1 MKKYITLLIA
11 FSFLTSCSYKE
22 DNTFEQKAS
31 NRTTSVIE
39 SYKNI
44 LEGHDGYW
52 VLSYYPGVTRSFG
65 GFPAAPRSLGG
76 YTFVVKF
83 KDGKVTAS
91 SEISNTNAEEE
102 SYYTYSITEGPTI
115 SFDTYNSI
123 LDHFRFVSAVFT
135 NARGGD
141 IEFIFLKEENGVIT
155 LRGRTSNNLMTLTKL
170 TGDREALLNKLRE
183 NTQALK
189 GKGLSPVSI
198 NGTEVKLTHFP
209 SYRQIVFSYDGNI
222 VQRAFTITEKG
233 IKFYEPI
240 EIKGVKIEELY
251 FNEDKSALVTPDGA
265 ISTALVPCPITFTTN
280 DRWISVAEYY
290 ASQSY
295 IDIHSNLDYQVRHGK
310 WRNYSLNAYFSF
322 RRLAT
327 GNDGGTS
334 TGITLSLRNVNPNN
348 GRYTDYSVDYEADF
362 VGVAGHP
369 DQMEIFLKDPNY
381 ANGWWQY
388 FPYLNPI
395 LEEVTSNSPYRI
407 DATTYNQYYYLYSI
421 KNDNSWFGLTKY
433 RSEY

>member
-183 NTQALK
+183 NPQALNR
-189 GKGLSPVSI
+189 KGLNPITVQ
-198 NGTEVKLTHFP
+198 GTQVDLTLFP
-209 SYRQIVFSYDGNI
+209 SYRQLVFSYGGNT
-222 VQRAFTITEKG
+222 VQRPFTITEKG
-233 IKFYEPI
+233 IKFYEPADI
-240 EIKGVKIEELY
+240 NGVKIEELY
-251 FNEDKSALVTPDGA
+251 FNEDKSALATPDGA
-265 ISTALVPCPITFTTN
+265 ISTTLVSSPIEIRTN
-280 DRWISVAEYY
+280 SRWVMLQDYY
-290 ASQSY
+290 ASQTY
-295 IDIHSNLDYQVRHGK
+295 IDIYNQLKHQIENGK
-310 WRNYSLNAYFSF
+310 WRNYSLNNYLQF
-322 RRLAT
+322 RVIQK
-327 GNDGGTS
+327 GNDQPTA
-334 TGITLSLRNVNPNN
+334 TAITLSVANINPRTGNRIN
-348 GRYTDYSVDYEADF
+348 YVVDYEADF
-362 VGVAGHP
+362 VPVPGHP
-369 DQMEIFLKDPNY
+369 NQLQIFLKDPNL

-388 FPYLNPI
+388 FPYLSPI
-395 LEEVTSNSPYRI
+395 LEEVVNNAPYEI
-407 DATTYNQYYYLYSI
+407 SDSFDSYYYQ
-421 KNDNSWFGLTKY
+421 LTSVKD
-433 RSEY
+433 RNFFISLSK

>member
-183 NTQALK
+183 NTQALNS
-189 GKGLSPVSI
+189 KGLNPITVQ
-198 NGTEVKLTHFP
+198 GTQVDLTLFP
-209 SYRQIVFSYDGNI
+209 SYRQLVFSYGGNT
-222 VQRAFTITEKG
+222 VQRPFTITEKG
-233 IKFYEPI
+233 IKFYESA
-240 EIKGVKIEELY
+240 EINGVKIEELY
-251 FNEDKSALVTPDGA
+251 FNEDKTALTTPDGA
-265 ISTALVPCPITFTTN
+265 ISTALVPCPITFSTTSS
-280 DRWISVAEYY
+280 RWIRVGEYY
-290 ASQSY
+290 TSQSY
-295 IDIHSNLDYQVRHGK
+295 IDIHRDLDNQVRRGK
-310 WRNYSLNAYFSF
+310 WRNYSLNTFFSF
-322 RRLAT
+322 RELIK

-348 GRYTDYSVDYEADF
+348 GNYTDYTSDYEADF

-369 DQMEIFLKDPNY
+369 DQIEIFLKDPNF
-381 ANGWWQY
+381 ASGFSQY
-388 FPYLNPI
+388 FPYLTPI
-395 LEEVTSNSPYRI
+395 IDEVVNNSPYQI
-407 DATTYNQYYYLYSI
+407 DATTYDYYYDLRSV
-421 KNDNSWFGLTKY
+421 KNGEKSWFLLSK
-433 RSEY
+433 

>member
-183 NTQALK
+183 NTQALNS
-189 GKGLSPVSI
+189 KGLNLITVQ
-198 NGTEVKLTHFP
+198 GTQVDLTLFP
-209 SYRQIVFSYDGNI
+209 SYRQLVFSYGGNI
-222 VQRAFTITEKG
+222 VQRPFTITEKG
-233 IKFYEPI
+233 IKFYEPA
-240 EIKGVKIEELY
+240 EINGVKIEELY
-251 FNEDKSALVTPDGA
+251 FNEDKSALATPDGA
-265 ISTALVPCPITFTTN
+265 ISTTLVSSPIEITTTS
-280 DRWISVAEYY
+280 RWVMIQDNYV
-290 ASQSY
+290 SQTY
-295 IDIHSNLDYQVRHGK
+295 IDIYNQLKHQIENGK
-310 WRNYSLNAYFSF
+310 WRNYSLNNYLQF
-322 RRLAT
+322 RVIQK
-327 GNDGGTS
+327 GNDQPT
-334 TGITLSLRNVNPNN
+334 TTAITLSVANINPRTGNRIN
-348 GRYTDYSVDYEADF
+348 YVVDYEADF
-362 VGVAGHP
+362 VPVPRHP
-369 DQMEIFLKDPNY
+369 NQLQIFLKDPNF

-388 FPYLNPI
+388 FPYLSPI
-395 LEEVTSNSPYRI
+395 LEEVVNNAPYEI
-407 DATTYNQYYYLYSI
+407 SDTLDSYYYHLISVKDRNFFI
-421 KNDNSWFGLTKY
+421 NISK
-433 RSEY
+433 

>member
-141 IEFIFLKEENGVIT
+141 IEFIFLKEENGVVT

-183 NTQALK
+183 NTQALNS
-189 GKGLSPVSI
+189 KGLNPITVQ
-198 NGTEVKLTHFP
+198 GTQVDLTLFP
-209 SYRQIVFSYDGNI
+209 SYRQLVFSYGGNT
-222 VQRAFTITEKG
+222 VQRPFTITEKG
-233 IKFYEPI
+233 IKFYEPA
-240 EIKGVKIEELY
+240 EINGVKIEELY
-251 FNEDKSALVTPDGA
+251 FNEDKSALATPDGA
-265 ISTALVPCPITFTTN
+265 ISTSLVSSPIEIRTN
-280 DRWISVAEYY
+280 SRWVMLQDYY
-290 ASQSY
+290 ASQTY
-295 IDIHSNLDYQVRHGK
+295 IDIYNQLKHQIENGK
-310 WRNYSLNAYFSF
+310 WRNYSLNNYLQF
-322 RRLAT
+322 RVIQK
-327 GNDGGTS
+327 GNDQPTA
-334 TGITLSLRNVNPNN
+334 TAITLSVANINPRTGNRIN
-348 GRYTDYSVDYEADF
+348 YVVDYEADF
-362 VGVAGHP
+362 VPVPGHP
-369 DQMEIFLKDPNY
+369 NQLQIFLKDPNL

-388 FPYLNPI
+388 FPYLSPI
-395 LEEVTSNSPYRI
+395 LEEVVNAPYEI
-407 DATTYNQYYYLYSI
+407 SDSFDSYYYQ
-421 KNDNSWFGLTKY
+421 LTSVKD
-433 RSEY
+433 RNFFISLSK

>member
-141 IEFIFLKEENGVIT
+141 IEFIFLKEENGVVT

-170 TGDREALLNKLRE
+170 TGDREALLNKLRD
-183 NTQALK
+183 NTQALNS
-189 GKGLSPVSI
+189 KGLNPITVQ
-198 NGTEVKLTHFP
+198 GTQVDLTLFP
-209 SYRQIVFSYDGNI
+209 SYRQLVFSYEGNT
-222 VQRAFTITEKG
+222 VQRPFTITEKG
-233 IKFYEPI
+233 IKFYEPADI
-240 EIKGVKIEELY
+240 NGVKIEELY
-251 FNEDKSALVTPDGA
+251 FNEDKSALATPDGA
-265 ISTALVPCPITFTTN
+265 ISTTLVSSPIEIRTN
-280 DRWISVAEYY
+280 SRWVMLQDYY
-290 ASQSY
+290 ASQTY
-295 IDIHSNLDYQVRHGK
+295 IDIYNQLKHQIENGK
-310 WRNYSLNAYFSF
+310 WRNYSLNNYLQF
-322 RRLAT
+322 RVIQK
-327 GNDGGTS
+327 GNDQPTA
-334 TGITLSLRNVNPNN
+334 TAITLSVANINPRTGNRIN
-348 GRYTDYSVDYEADF
+348 YVVDYEADF
-362 VGVAGHP
+362 VPIPGHP
-369 DQMEIFLKDPNY
+369 NQLQIFLKDPNL

-388 FPYLNPI
+388 FPYLSPI
-395 LEEVTSNSPYRI
+395 LEEVVNNAPYEI
-407 DATTYNQYYYLYSI
+407 SDSFDSYYYQ
-421 KNDNSWFGLTKY
+421 LTSVKD
-433 RSEY
+433 RNFFISLSK

>member
-141 IEFIFLKEENGVIT
+141 IEFIFLKEENGVVT

-183 NTQALK
+183 NTQALNS
-189 GKGLSPVSI
+189 KGLNPITVQ
-198 NGTEVKLTHFP
+198 GTQVDLTLFP
-209 SYRQIVFSYDGNI
+209 SYRQLVFSYGGNT
-222 VQRAFTITEKG
+222 VQRPFTITEKG
-233 IKFYEPI
+233 IKFYEPA
-240 EIKGVKIEELY
+240 EINGVKIEELY
-251 FNEDKSALVTPDGA
+251 FNEDKSALATPDGA
-265 ISTALVPCPITFTTN
+265 ISTTLVTSPIEIRTN
-280 DRWISVAEYY
+280 SRWVMLQDYY
-290 ASQSY
+290 ASQTY
-295 IDIHSNLDYQVRHGK
+295 IDIYNQLKHQIENGK
-310 WRNYSLNAYFSF
+310 WRNYSLNNYLQF
-322 RRLAT
+322 RVIQK
-327 GNDGGTS
+327 GNDQPTA
-334 TGITLSLRNVNPNN
+334 TAITLSVANINPRTGNRIN
-348 GRYTDYSVDYEADF
+348 YVVDYEADF
-362 VGVAGHP
+362 VPVPGHP
-369 DQMEIFLKDPNY
+369 NQLQIFLKDPNL

-388 FPYLNPI
+388 FPYLSPI
-395 LEEVTSNSPYRI
+395 LEEVVNNAPYEI
-407 DATTYNQYYYLYSI
+407 SDSFDSYYYQ
-421 KNDNSWFGLTKY
+421 LTSVKD
-433 RSEY
+433 RNFFISLSK

>member
-141 IEFIFLKEENGVIT
+141 IEFIFLKEENGVVT

-183 NTQALK
+183 NTQALNS
-189 GKGLSPVSI
+189 KGLNPITVQ
-198 NGTEVKLTHFP
+198 GTQVDLTLFP
-209 SYRQIVFSYDGNI
+209 SYRQLVFSYGGNT
-222 VQRAFTITEKG
+222 VQRPFTITEKG
-233 IKFYEPI
+233 IKFYEPA
-240 EIKGVKIEELY
+240 EINGVKIEELY
-251 FNEDKSALVTPDGA
+251 FNEDKSALATPDGA
-265 ISTALVPCPITFTTN
+265 ISTTLLSSPIEIRTN
-280 DRWISVAEYY
+280 SRWVMLQDYY
-290 ASQSY
+290 ASQTY
-295 IDIHSNLDYQVRHGK
+295 IDIYNQLKHQIENGK
-310 WRNYSLNAYFSF
+310 WRNYSLNNYLQF
-322 RRLAT
+322 RVIQK
-327 GNDGGTS
+327 GNDQPTA
-334 TGITLSLRNVNPNN
+334 TAITLSVANINPRTGNRIN
-348 GRYTDYSVDYEADF
+348 YVVDYEADF
-362 VGVAGHP
+362 VPVPGHP
-369 DQMEIFLKDPNY
+369 NQLQIFLKDPNL

-388 FPYLNPI
+388 FPYLSPI
-395 LEEVTSNSPYRI
+395 LEEVVNNAPYEISDSFDSSYYQLTSVKDRNFFIS
-407 DATTYNQYYYLYSI
+407 LS
-421 KNDNSWFGLTKY
+421 K
-433 RSEY
+433 

>member
-115 SFDTYNSI
+115 SFDTYKSI

-141 IEFIFLKEENGVIT
+141 IEFIFLKEENGVVT

-183 NTQALK
+183 NTQALNS
-189 GKGLSPVSI
+189 KGLNPITVQ
-198 NGTEVKLTHFP
+198 GTQVDLTSFP
-209 SYRQIVFSYDGNI
+209 SYRQLVFSYGGNT
-222 VQRAFTITEKG
+222 VQRPFTITEKG
-233 IKFYEPI
+233 IKFYEPADI
-240 EIKGVKIEELY
+240 NGVKIEELY
-251 FNEDKSALVTPDGA
+251 FNEDKSALATPDGA
-265 ISTALVPCPITFTTN
+265 ISTTLVSSPIEIRTN
-280 DRWISVAEYY
+280 SRWVMLQDYY
-290 ASQSY
+290 ASQTY
-295 IDIHSNLDYQVRHGK
+295 IDIYNQLKHQIENGK
-310 WRNYSLNAYFSF
+310 WRNYSLNNYLQF
-322 RRLAT
+322 RVIQK
-327 GNDGGTS
+327 GNDQPTA
-334 TGITLSLRNVNPNN
+334 TAITLSVANINPRTGNRIN
-348 GRYTDYSVDYEADF
+348 YVVDYEADF
-362 VGVAGHP
+362 VPVPGHP
-369 DQMEIFLKDPNY
+369 NQLQIFLKDPNL

-388 FPYLNPI
+388 FPYLSPI
-395 LEEVTSNSPYRI
+395 LEEVVNNAPYEI
-407 DATTYNQYYYLYSI
+407 SDSFDSYYYQ
-421 KNDNSWFGLTKY
+421 LTSVKD
-433 RSEY
+433 RNFFISLSK

>member
-141 IEFIFLKEENGVIT
+141 IEFIFLKEENGVVT

-183 NTQALK
+183 NTQALNS
-189 GKGLSPVSI
+189 KGLNPITVQ
-198 NGTEVKLTHFP
+198 GTQGDLTLFP
-209 SYRQIVFSYDGNI
+209 SYRQLVFSYGGNT
-222 VQRAFTITEKG
+222 VQRPFTITEKG
-233 IKFYEPI
+233 IKFYEPA
-240 EIKGVKIEELY
+240 EINGVKIEELY
-251 FNEDKSALVTPDGA
+251 FNEDKSALATPDGA
-265 ISTALVPCPITFTTN
+265 ISTSLVSSPIEIRTN
-280 DRWISVAEYY
+280 SRWVMLQDYY
-290 ASQSY
+290 ASQTY
-295 IDIHSNLDYQVRHGK
+295 IDIYNQLKHQIENGK
-310 WRNYSLNAYFSF
+310 WRNYSLNNYLQF
-322 RRLAT
+322 RVIQK
-327 GNDGGTS
+327 GNDQPTA
-334 TGITLSLRNVNPNN
+334 TAITLSVANINPRTGNRIN
-348 GRYTDYSVDYEADF
+348 YVVDYEADF
-362 VGVAGHP
+362 VPVPGHP
-369 DQMEIFLKDPNY
+369 NQLQIFLKDPNL

-388 FPYLNPI
+388 FPYLSPI
-395 LEEVTSNSPYRI
+395 LEEVVNNAPYEI
-407 DATTYNQYYYLYSI
+407 SDSFDSYYYQ
-421 KNDNSWFGLTKY
+421 LTSVKD
-433 RSEY
+433 RNFFISLSK

>member
-1 MKKYITLLIA
+1 MIA

-141 IEFIFLKEENGVIT
+141 IEFIFLKEENGVVT

-183 NTQALK
+183 NTQALNS
-189 GKGLSPVSI
+189 KGLNPITVQ
-198 NGTEVKLTHFP
+198 GAQVDLTLFP
-209 SYRQIVFSYDGNI
+209 SYRQLVFSYGGNT
-222 VQRAFTITEKG
+222 VQRPFTITEKG
-233 IKFYEPI
+233 IKFYEPA
-240 EIKGVKIEELY
+240 EINGVKIEELY
-251 FNEDKSALVTPDGA
+251 FNEDKSALATPDGA
-265 ISTALVPCPITFTTN
+265 ISTSLVSSPIEIRTN
-280 DRWISVAEYY
+280 SRWVMLQDYY
-290 ASQSY
+290 ASQTY
-295 IDIHSNLDYQVRHGK
+295 IDIYNQLKHQIENGK
-310 WRNYSLNAYFSF
+310 WRNYSLNNYLQF
-322 RRLAT
+322 RVIQK
-327 GNDGGTS
+327 GNDQPTA
-334 TGITLSLRNVNPNN
+334 TAITLSVANINPRTGNRIN
-348 GRYTDYSVDYEADF
+348 YVVDYEADF
-362 VGVAGHP
+362 VPVPGHP
-369 DQMEIFLKDPNY
+369 NQLQIFLKDPNL

-388 FPYLNPI
+388 FPYLSPI
-395 LEEVTSNSPYRI
+395 LEEVVNNAPYEI
-407 DATTYNQYYYLYSI
+407 SDSFDSYYYQ
-421 KNDNSWFGLTKY
+421 LTSVKD
-433 RSEY
+433 RNFFISLSK

>member
-44 LEGHDGYW
+44 LEGYDGYW

-141 IEFIFLKEENGVIT
+141 IEFIFLKEENGVVT

-183 NTQALK
+183 NTQALNS
-189 GKGLSPVSI
+189 KGLNPITVQ
-198 NGTEVKLTHFP
+198 GTQVDLTLFP
-209 SYRQIVFSYDGNI
+209 SYRQLVFSYGGNT
-222 VQRAFTITEKG
+222 VQRPFTITEKG
-233 IKFYEPI
+233 IKFYEPADI
-240 EIKGVKIEELY
+240 NGVKIEELY
-251 FNEDKSALVTPDGA
+251 FNEDKSALATPDGA
-265 ISTALVPCPITFTTN
+265 ISTSLVSSPIEIRTN
-280 DRWISVAEYY
+280 SRWVMLQDYY
-290 ASQSY
+290 ASQTY
-295 IDIHSNLDYQVRHGK
+295 IDIYNQLKHQIENGK
-310 WRNYSLNAYFSF
+310 WRNYSLNNYLQF
-322 RRLAT
+322 RVIQK
-327 GNDGGTS
+327 GNDQPTA
-334 TGITLSLRNVNPNN
+334 TAITLSVANINPRTGNRIN
-348 GRYTDYSVDYEADF
+348 YVVDYEADF
-362 VGVAGHP
+362 VPVPGHP
-369 DQMEIFLKDPNY
+369 NQLQIFLKDPNL

-388 FPYLNPI
+388 FPYLSPI
-395 LEEVTSNSPYRI
+395 LEEVVNNAPYEI
-407 DATTYNQYYYLYSI
+407 SDSFDSYYYQ
-421 KNDNSWFGLTKY
+421 LTSVKD
-433 RSEY
+433 RNFFISLSK

>member
-141 IEFIFLKEENGVIT
+141 IEFIFLKEENGVVT

-183 NTQALK
+183 NTQALNS
-189 GKGLSPVSI
+189 KGLNPITVQ
-198 NGTEVKLTHFP
+198 GTQVDLTLFP
-209 SYRQIVFSYDGNI
+209 SYRQLVFSYGGNT
-222 VQRAFTITEKG
+222 VQRPFTITEKG
-233 IKFYEPI
+233 IKFYEPA
-240 EIKGVKIEELY
+240 EINGVKIEELY
-251 FNEDKSALVTPDGA
+251 FNEDKSALATPDGA
-265 ISTALVPCPITFTTN
+265 ISTTLVSSPIEIRTN
-280 DRWISVAEYY
+280 SRWVMLQDYY
-290 ASQSY
+290 ASQTY
-295 IDIHSNLDYQVRHGK
+295 IDIYNQLKHQIENGK
-310 WRNYSLNAYFSF
+310 WRNYSLNNYLQF
-322 RRLAT
+322 RVIQK
-327 GNDGGTS
+327 GNDQPTA
-334 TGITLSLRNVNPNN
+334 TAITLSVANINPRTGNRIN
-348 GRYTDYSVDYEADF
+348 YVVDYEADF
-362 VGVAGHP
+362 VPVPGHP
-369 DQMEIFLKDPNY
+369 NQLQIFLKDPNL

-388 FPYLNPI
+388 FPYLSPI
-395 LEEVTSNSPYRI
+395 LEEVVNNAPYEI
-407 DATTYNQYYYLYSI
+407 SDSFDSYYYQ
-421 KNDNSWFGLTKY
+421 LTSVKD
-433 RSEY
+433 RNLFISLSK

>member
-183 NTQALK
+183 NTQALNS
-189 GKGLSPVSI
+189 KGLNPITVQ
-198 NGTEVKLTHFP
+198 GTQVDLTLFP
-209 SYRQIVFSYDGNI
+209 SYRQLVFSYGGNT
-222 VQRAFTITEKG
+222 VQRPFTITEKG
-233 IKFYEPI
+233 IKFYEPA
-240 EIKGVKIEELY
+240 EINGVKIEELY
-251 FNEDKSALVTPDGA
+251 FNEDKSALATPDGA
-265 ISTALVPCPITFTTN
+265 ISTTLVSSPIEIRTN
-280 DRWISVAEYY
+280 SRWVMLQDYY
-290 ASQSY
+290 ASQTY
-295 IDIHSNLDYQVRHGK
+295 IDIYNQLKHQIENGK
-310 WRNYSLNAYFSF
+310 WRNYSLNNYLQF
-322 RRLAT
+322 RVIQK
-327 GNDGGTS
+327 GNDQPTA
-334 TGITLSLRNVNPNN
+334 TAITLSVANINPRTGNRIN
-348 GRYTDYSVDYEADF
+348 YVVDYEADF
-362 VGVAGHP
+362 VPVPGHP
-369 DQMEIFLKDPNY
+369 NQLQIFLKDPNL

-388 FPYLNPI
+388 FPYLSPI
-395 LEEVTSNSPYRI
+395 LEEVVNNAPYEI
-407 DATTYNQYYYLYSI
+407 SDSFDSYYYQ
-421 KNDNSWFGLTKY
+421 LTSVKD
-433 RSEY
+433 RNFFISLSK

>member
-141 IEFIFLKEENGVIT
+141 IEFIFLKEENGVVT

-170 TGDREALLNKLRE
+170 TGDREALLNKFRE
-183 NTQALK
+183 NTQALNS
-189 GKGLSPVSI
+189 KGLNPITVQ
-198 NGTEVKLTHFP
+198 GTQVDLTLFP
-209 SYRQIVFSYDGNI
+209 SYRQLVFSYGGNT
-222 VQRAFTITEKG
+222 VQRPFTITEKG
-233 IKFYEPI
+233 IKFYEPADI
-240 EIKGVKIEELY
+240 NGVKIEELY
-251 FNEDKSALVTPDGA
+251 FNEDKSALATPDGA
-265 ISTALVPCPITFTTN
+265 ISTTLVSSPIEIRTN
-280 DRWISVAEYY
+280 SRWVMLQDYY
-290 ASQSY
+290 ASQTY
-295 IDIHSNLDYQVRHGK
+295 IDIYNQLKHQIENGK
-310 WRNYSLNAYFSF
+310 WRNYSLNNYLQF
-322 RRLAT
+322 RVIQK
-327 GNDGGTS
+327 GNDQPTA
-334 TGITLSLRNVNPNN
+334 TAITLSVANINPRTGNRIN
-348 GRYTDYSVDYEADF
+348 YVVDYEADF
-362 VGVAGHP
+362 VPVPGHP
-369 DQMEIFLKDPNY
+369 NQLQIFLKDPNL

-388 FPYLNPI
+388 FPYLSPI
-395 LEEVTSNSPYRI
+395 LEEVVNNAPYEI
-407 DATTYNQYYYLYSI
+407 SDSFDSYYYQ
-421 KNDNSWFGLTKY
+421 LTSVKD
-433 RSEY
+433 RNFFISLSK

>member
-141 IEFIFLKEENGVIT
+141 IEFIFLKEENGVVT

-183 NTQALK
+183 KTQALNS
-189 GKGLSPVSI
+189 KGLNPITVQ
-198 NGTEVKLTHFP
+198 GTQVDLTLFP
-209 SYRQIVFSYDGNI
+209 SYRQLVFSYGGNT
-222 VQRAFTITEKG
+222 VQRPFTITEKG
-233 IKFYEPI
+233 IKFYEPA
-240 EIKGVKIEELY
+240 EINGVKIEELY
-251 FNEDKSALVTPDGA
+251 FNEDKSALATPDGA
-265 ISTALVPCPITFTTN
+265 ISTSLVSSPIEIRTN
-280 DRWISVAEYY
+280 SRWVMLQDYY
-290 ASQSY
+290 ASQTY
-295 IDIHSNLDYQVRHGK
+295 IDIYNQLKHQIENGK
-310 WRNYSLNAYFSF
+310 WRNYSLNNYLQF
-322 RRLAT
+322 RVIQK
-327 GNDGGTS
+327 GNDQPTA
-334 TGITLSLRNVNPNN
+334 TAITLSVANINPRTGNRIN
-348 GRYTDYSVDYEADF
+348 YVVDYEADF
-362 VGVAGHP
+362 VPVPGHP
-369 DQMEIFLKDPNY
+369 NQLQIFLKDPNL

-388 FPYLNPI
+388 FPYLSPI
-395 LEEVTSNSPYRI
+395 LEEVVNNAPYEI
-407 DATTYNQYYYLYSI
+407 SDSFDSYYYQ
-421 KNDNSWFGLTKY
+421 LTSVKD
-433 RSEY
+433 RNFFISLSK

>member
-155 LRGRTSNNLMTLTKL
+155 LRGRTSNNLMILTKL

-183 NTQALK
+183 NTQVLNS
-189 GKGLSPVSI
+189 KGLNPITVQ
-198 NGTEVKLTHFP
+198 GTQVDLTLFP
-209 SYRQIVFSYDGNI
+209 SYRQLVFSYGGNT
-222 VQRAFTITEKG
+222 VQRPFTITEKG
-233 IKFYEPI
+233 IKFYEPADI
-240 EIKGVKIEELY
+240 NGIKIEELY
-251 FNEDKSALVTPDGA
+251 FNEDKSALATPDGA
-265 ISTALVPCPITFTTN
+265 ISTTLVSSPIEITTTS
-280 DRWISVAEYY
+280 RWVMIQDNYV
-290 ASQSY
+290 SQTY
-295 IDIHSNLDYQVRHGK
+295 IDIYNQLKHQIENGK
-310 WRNYSLNAYFSF
+310 WRNYSLNNYLQF
-322 RRLAT
+322 RVIQK
-327 GNDGGTS
+327 GNDQPT
-334 TGITLSLRNVNPNN
+334 TTAITLSVANINPRTGNRIN
-348 GRYTDYSVDYEADF
+348 YVVDYEADF
-362 VGVAGHP
+362 VPVPGHP
-369 DQMEIFLKDPNY
+369 NQLQIFLKDPNF

-388 FPYLNPI
+388 FPYLSPI
-395 LEEVTSNSPYRI
+395 LEEVVNNAPYEI
-407 DATTYNQYYYLYSI
+407 SDTLDSYYYHLISVKDRNFFI
-421 KNDNSWFGLTKY
+421 NISK
-433 RSEY
+433 

>member
-44 LEGHDGYW
+44 LEGYDGYW

-141 IEFIFLKEENGVIT
+141 IEFIFLKEENGVVT

-183 NTQALK
+183 NTQALNS
-189 GKGLSPVSI
+189 KGLNPITVQ
-198 NGTEVKLTHFP
+198 GTQVDLTLFP
-209 SYRQIVFSYDGNI
+209 SYRQLVFSYGGNT
-222 VQRAFTITEKG
+222 VQRPFTITEKG
-233 IKFYEPI
+233 IKFYEPADI
-240 EIKGVKIEELY
+240 NGVKIEELY
-251 FNEDKSALVTPDGA
+251 FNEDKSALATPDGA
-265 ISTALVPCPITFTTN
+265 ISTTLVSSPIEIRTN
-280 DRWISVAEYY
+280 SRWVMLQDYY
-290 ASQSY
+290 ASQTY
-295 IDIHSNLDYQVRHGK
+295 IDIYNQLKHQIENGK
-310 WRNYSLNAYFSF
+310 WRNYSLNNYLQF
-322 RRLAT
+322 RVIQK
-327 GNDGGTS
+327 GNDQPTA
-334 TGITLSLRNVNPNN
+334 TAITLSVANINPRTGNRIN
-348 GRYTDYSVDYEADF
+348 YAVDYEADF
-362 VGVAGHP
+362 VPVPGHP
-369 DQMEIFLKDPNY
+369 NQLQIFLKDPNL

-388 FPYLNPI
+388 FPYLSPI
-395 LEEVTSNSPYRI
+395 LEEVVNNAPYEI
-407 DATTYNQYYYLYSI
+407 SDSFDSYYYQ
-421 KNDNSWFGLTKY
+421 LTSVKD
-433 RSEY
+433 RNFFISLSK